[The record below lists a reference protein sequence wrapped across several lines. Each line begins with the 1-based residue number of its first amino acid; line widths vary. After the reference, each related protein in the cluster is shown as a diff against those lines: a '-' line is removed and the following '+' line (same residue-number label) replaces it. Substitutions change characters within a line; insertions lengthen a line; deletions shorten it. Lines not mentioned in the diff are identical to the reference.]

1 MNTLAHNL
9 GTASQKQLSKI
20 KNGALLTSMRR
31 GRYSRSK
38 SGGRCASQ
46 KADLKI
52 NTHKQERLLSQPM
65 INIKPP
71 GTPTKTEVVFS
82 IKDGMF

>member
-1 MNTLAHNL
+1 MNTFAHNL

-20 KNGALLTSMRR
+20 EINGALLTSMRR

-52 NTHKQERLLSQPM
+52 NTHKQERRLSQPM

-71 GTPTKTEVVFS
+71 GTPTKQ
-82 IKDGMF
+82 K

>member
-1 MNTLAHNL
+1 MNTFAHNL
-9 GTASQKQLSKI
+9 SQKQLSKI
-20 KNGALLTSMRR
+20 KINGALLTSMRR

-52 NTHKQERLLSQPM
+52 NTHKQERRLSQPM

-71 GTPTKTEVVFS
+71 GISTKTEVVFS
-82 IKDGMF
+82 IKDGML